1 MKFYYIPFFICI
13 GVVFTKCQSHVRDN
27 NNDAHSKDNQYE
39 KKVTIQ
45 DVDRGIRL
53 NIDSKIKEGG
63 GYFTFKNSDSTQ
75 LRLKLVRV
83 HTEYLSVLEVMNSS
97 LAWILPPRMEMY
109 MMLISFLKAMLIK
122 WKLPRQIS
130 ISLMEN
136 LIMLGNKLLIK
147 LGIQYR

>member
-83 HTEYLSVLEVMNSS
+83 HTEYLSVLGSHEFFACVD
-97 LAWILPPRMEMY
+97 LATANGDVY
-109 MMLISFLKAMLIK
+109 DVDFFLK
-122 WKLPRQIS
+122 
-130 ISLMEN
+130 
-136 LIMLGNKLLIK
+136 GNADHMKVTKTNIHA
-147 LGIQYR
+147 